1 MQVRYVCTDTLFKG
15 QLVRITSKKTKSV
28 FILVGMLLA
37 AVTIC
42 GCEASKRVY
51 DTSASDNPSSDNP
64 SPGNFSHNNPLH
76 EKPIRI
82 VATYSILGDWVR
94 KIGGDQV
101 KLATLVGPGGDAH
114 TYEPTPR
121 DSVALSKA
129 DIVFENGL
137 GFETW
142 LDRLFE
148 ASGSKARRIV
158 VTAGIK
164 PRELVQDGK
173 RTEVDPH
180 VWHLP
185 SNAVRMVEAITDAL
199 VQAQPA
205 YANEFRQ
212 RQSEYVGQL
221 HELDEW
227 ISQETSS
234 IPEQR
239 RKLVTTH
246 DTFGYMADAY
256 GYEVLSVLGSGSSEV
271 SDPSAAQV
279 AAIIDRIRKLK
290 IPAIFSENI
299 LNPQL
304 TRQIAD
310 QAGVKIVPTLY
321 TDALGPAES
330 TGSDYLSMMRFNI
343 RTIVEALR

>member
-1 MQVRYVCTDTLFKG
+1 M
-15 QLVRITSKKTKSV
+15 
-28 FILVGMLLA
+28 
-37 AVTIC
+37 
-42 GCEASKRVY
+42 
-51 DTSASDNPSSDNP
+51 
-64 SPGNFSHNNPLH
+64 
-76 EKPIRI
+76 
-82 VATYSILGDWVR
+82 
-94 KIGGDQV
+94 
-101 KLATLVGPGGDAH
+101 
-114 TYEPTPR
+114 
-121 DSVALSKA
+121 
-129 DIVFENGL
+129 
-137 GFETW
+137 
-142 LDRLFE
+142 
-148 ASGSKARRIV
+148 
-158 VTAGIK
+158 
-164 PRELVQDGK
+164 
-173 RTEVDPH
+173 DPH

-185 SNAVRMVEAITDAL
+185 SNAVRMVKAITDSL
-199 VQAQPA
+199 VQAKPA

-221 HELDEW
+221 HDLDEW
-227 ISQETSS
+227 ISQETAS

-310 QAGVKIVPTLY
+310 QAGVKIVPTPY

-330 TGSDYLSMMRFNI
+330 TGRDYLSMMRFNV

>member
-1 MQVRYVCTDTLFKG
+1 VRVT
-15 QLVRITSKKTKSV
+15 IKTGKSV
-28 FILVGMLLA
+28 LILVWMLLA
-37 AVTIC
+37 AATIC
-42 GCEASKRVY
+42 GCEAGKRV
-51 DTSASDNPSSDNP
+51 
-64 SPGNFSHNNPLH
+64 H
-76 EKPIRI
+76 
-82 VATYSILGDWVR
+82 
-94 KIGGDQV
+94 
-101 KLATLVGPGGDAH
+101 
-114 TYEPTPR
+114 
-121 DSVALSKA
+121 
-129 DIVFENGL
+129 GL

-158 VTAGIK
+158 VTAGVK

-185 SNAVRMVEAITDAL
+185 SNAVRMVEAITDGLAR
-199 VQAQPA
+199 AQPA
-205 YANEFRQ
+205 HANEFRQ
-212 RQSEYVGQL
+212 GQSEYVGQL
-221 HELDEW
+221 RDLDEW

-279 AAIIDRIRKLK
+279 AAIIERIRKLK

-321 TDALGPAES
+321 TDALGPADS
-330 TGSDYLSMMRFNI
+330 PGSDYLSMMRFNV